1 MGRSIFRPWSAVTF
15 NSEEKEAMMYGVVE
29 QLPRVLSGEAFAIEG
44 KGCALRT
51 RKGEKGENRERCE
64 ND

>member
-1 MGRSIFRPWSAVTF
+1 MGLRN
-15 NSEEKEAMMYGVVE
+15 NS
-29 QLPRVLSGEAFAIEG
+29 PRVLSGEAFAIEG

-51 RKGEKGENRERCE
+51 RKGEKRENRERCE